1 MISFS
6 EEKMSQ
12 DFVTIKTTGTAQ
24 PPAPVTIDKPLLT
37 KDKDLIQQ
45 EEENTFRKPN
55 PVRQRE
61 SPPKTCKT
69 LSDTIHDTDNSNNE
83 TLTHADTNSHL
94 DKTQKVPDDK
104 ENTTPQ
110 QNAQQTDSE
119 VILRRTH
126 SFESDDA

>member
-1 MISFS
+1 M
-6 EEKMSQ
+6 
-12 DFVTIKTTGTAQ
+12 TIKTTSTAQ
-24 PPAPVTIDKPLLT
+24 PQALVTIDKPLLT

-55 PVRQRE
+55 PVRPRE

-69 LSDTIHDTDNSNNE
+69 LLPDKNHENTHTNHE
-83 TLTHADTNSHL
+83 TQFPDTNSHL
-94 DKTQKVPDDK
+94 DKSQKVPDDK

-110 QNAQQTDSE
+110 QNTQQTDSE

>member
-1 MISFS
+1 MTSFS
-6 EEKMSQ
+6 EEKKSQ

-24 PPAPVTIDKPLLT
+24 PQVTIDKPLIT

-61 SPPKTCKT
+61 SPPKACKK
-69 LSDTIHDTDNSNNE
+69 LFVRFYEYKNFLNANKF
-83 TLTHADTNSHL
+83 LDTNSHL
-94 DKTQKVPDDK
+94 DKSQKVPDDK

-110 QNAQQTDSE
+110 QNTQQTDSE